1 MVSVIKQ
8 KPNGERL
15 TDEKDVQARFV
26 GHAVMRFIGSQRISS
41 WWNSTTRNN
50 KCSDVFNAA
59 LLAILIGDFKEAE
72 RLRLKATFGFI
83 KWPVIVS
90 AIAAIYMSFIPFV
103 WIAFVVFLLM
113 LTRRFS
119 WLLYAEAESLC
130 KVLGVSMP
138 RPDDQNWPFAFI
150 PMNPEGGRYKRFMR
164 DVKEKLPKCRFLEKA
179 YSAFVAFRDA
189 ETTYVHLP
197 VKNCVVC
204 ATMSAGKSTFIN
216 ALLGMDVLP
225 ARNRATTARVT
236 SVYDKDG
243 ACGLVG
249 FVRKS
254 SNEYTDVC
262 DTVDTAMLGNWNGD
276 ENVSRIFL
284 QGDLDGIANCG
295 FKIVVHDTPGTDN
308 SADRSHHSIT
318 LNFLREARAD
328 VVVYVANMEKLCTV
342 EEHNLLKE
350 LFDVV
355 HPHDAP
361 VLFILN
367 KADCIDSEKESLEEM
382 IDEYR
387 SFVSKIGF
395 RNPIIRPVS
404 SKAARLLKMALK
416 GKVELLSSKE
426 QHEFKGVVDEF
437 TEWLSFD
444 DIAHAVN
451 SDETSDSIVVNESR
465 YALSTLRTAL
475 VRTGIHRIECDL
487 ETLLSTS
494 KTDKQE
500 NE

>member
-1 MVSVIKQ
+1 M
-8 KPNGERL
+8 
-15 TDEKDVQARFV
+15 RFV
-26 GHAVMRFIGSQRISS
+26 GHAVMQFISS
-41 WWNSTTRNN
+41 QCISLWWNSATRNN
-50 KCSDVFNAA
+50 KFSDVFNTA

-72 RLRLKATFGFI
+72 RLRLKATFGLV
-83 KWPVIVS
+83 KWPVIAG
-90 AIAAIYMSFIPFV
+90 AIAAICMSFIPFV
-103 WIAFVVFLLM
+103 WIAFVVFMLM
-113 LTRRFS
+113 LVRRFS

-130 KVLGVSMP
+130 KILGASMP

-150 PMNPEGGRYKRFMR
+150 PMNPEGGRYKRFIQG
-164 DVKEKLPKCRFLEKA
+164 VTEKLPKSRILADSYAGFA
-179 YSAFVAFRDA
+179 AFRNREEEYA
-189 ETTYVHLP
+189 RLP

-204 ATMSAGKSTFIN
+204 ATMSAGKSTFVN
-216 ALLGMDVLP
+216 ALLGTDVLP
-225 ARNRATTARVT
+225 ARNRATTAKVT

-262 DTVDTAMLGNWNGD
+262 DAIDAAMLGNWNGD

-284 QGDLDGIANCG
+284 QGDLDGIANSG

-318 LNFLREARAD
+318 LNFLREARVD
-328 VVVYVANMEKLCTV
+328 VVIYVANVEKLCTV

-355 HPHDAP
+355 HPHDTP

-382 IDEYR
+382 ADEYR
-387 SFVSKIGF
+387 SFISKIGF

-404 SKAARLLKMALK
+404 SKAARLFKMALK
-416 GKVELLSSKE
+416 GKMEFLSAKE
-426 QHEFKGVVDEF
+426 QHEFKGIVGEF

-444 DIAHAVN
+444 DMAPTVN
-451 SDETSDSIVVNESR
+451 ADGASDSIVINGSR

-475 VRTGIHRIECDL
+475 VHTGIHRIECDL
-487 ETLLSTS
+487 ETLLTTS

-500 NE
+500 R

>member
-1 MVSVIKQ
+1 
-8 KPNGERL
+8 
-15 TDEKDVQARFV
+15 
-26 GHAVMRFIGSQRISS
+26 
-41 WWNSTTRNN
+41 
-50 KCSDVFNAA
+50 
-59 LLAILIGDFKEAE
+59 
-72 RLRLKATFGFI
+72 
-83 KWPVIVS
+83 
-90 AIAAIYMSFIPFV
+90 
-103 WIAFVVFLLM
+103 
-113 LTRRFS
+113 
-119 WLLYAEAESLC
+119 
-130 KVLGVSMP
+130 
-138 RPDDQNWPFAFI
+138 
-150 PMNPEGGRYKRFMR
+150 
-164 DVKEKLPKCRFLEKA
+164 
-179 YSAFVAFRDA
+179 
-189 ETTYVHLP
+189 
-197 VKNCVVC
+197 
-204 ATMSAGKSTFIN
+204 
-216 ALLGMDVLP
+216 
-225 ARNRATTARVT
+225 
-236 SVYDKDG
+236 
-243 ACGLVG
+243 
-249 FVRKS
+249 
-254 SNEYTDVC
+254 
-262 DTVDTAMLGNWNGD
+262 
-276 ENVSRIFL
+276 
-284 QGDLDGIANCG
+284 
-295 FKIVVHDTPGTDN
+295 
-308 SADRSHHSIT
+308 
-318 LNFLREARAD
+318 
-328 VVVYVANMEKLCTV
+328 MEKLCTV